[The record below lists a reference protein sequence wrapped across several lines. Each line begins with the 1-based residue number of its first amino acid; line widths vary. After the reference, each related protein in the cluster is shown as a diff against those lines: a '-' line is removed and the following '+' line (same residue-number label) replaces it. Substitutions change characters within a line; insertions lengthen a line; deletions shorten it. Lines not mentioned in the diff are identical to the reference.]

1 MDLINPDNLRL
12 TYEQLML
19 SLPYFLLLFG
29 AMAAL
34 LLGVTDRFADQLMTK
49 AVTVG
54 TCIAAVAAVAYVWG
68 EPSSLLYNSM
78 LAADAFSNV
87 FNVLFLVVTAL
98 VAVSSFD
105 YLDRQGIQLP
115 EFYSLLMFSCL
126 GMMLLASALDLV
138 VLFVALEIMS
148 IAVYVLVGFR
158 RVDVRSNE
166 AALKYFILG
175 SAASAVLLYGV
186 ALVYGATGSMNLL
199 TIAQYARSSGGSN
212 ALFVL
217 GSVLIAV
224 GFLFKV
230 AAAPFHM
237 WMPDVY
243 EGAPATITS
252 FMTTGLKAAA
262 FASFVR
268 VFSAMG
274 YLDPS
279 RGAEAEL
286 YRNALWVIAALTMV
300 LGNVVALT
308 QNNIKRMLAYS
319 SISHTGYLIVGM
331 LAAAATGSDYSPVIV
346 YLIAYATANLGA
358 FAVVSHLAGKSDSYT
373 DVHDFA
379 GLGFKR
385 PVLGAAMMVFMLS
398 MAGVPPTG
406 GFIGKY
412 LMFSAAVQGGE
423 IWLTVIAVLCSAVS
437 AYYYLRII
445 VMMYMKDPA
454 REFPSGSAWGASL
467 VAVLALVATLQMGVL
482 PSTLLDVARQAAQN
496 VAKL

>member
-1 MDLINPDNLRL
+1 MDLIKPENLNL
-12 TYEQLML
+12 SYEQLML
-19 SLPYFLLLFG
+19 SLPYFLVLFG

-34 LLGVTDRFADQLMTK
+34 LLGVTQRFADQLMTK
-49 AVTVG
+49 AFSVA
-54 TCIAAVAAVAYVWG
+54 TCLAAVAAVVYVWG
-68 EPSSLLYNSM
+68 EPSATLYNRM

-87 FNVLFLVVTAL
+87 FNVLFLAVTAL

-105 YLDRQGIQLP
+105 YLDRQEIQLP
-115 EFYSLLMFSCL
+115 EFYSLMLFSCL
-126 GMMLLASALDLV
+126 GMMLLSSAMDLV

-175 SAASAVLLYGV
+175 GAASAVLLYGA
-186 ALVYGATGSMNLL
+186 ALVYGATGSMNLIDL
-199 TIAQYARSSGGSN
+199 TAYARNSGGSN
-212 ALFVL
+212 PLFVL
-217 GSVLIAV
+217 GSVLIAA

-243 EGAPATITS
+243 EGAPATVTS

-262 FASFVR
+262 FAAFLR
-268 VFSAMG
+268 VFAALG
-274 YLDPS
+274 YLDPA
-279 RGAEAEL
+279 RGAEAEM
-286 YRNALWVIAALTMV
+286 YRNVLWLIAVLTMV
-300 LGNVVALT
+300 LGNVIALT
-308 QNNIKRMLAYS
+308 QNSIKRMLAYS
-319 SISHTGYLIVGM
+319 SISHTGYLLVGM
-331 LAAAATGSDYSPVIV
+331 LAAGRAGGDYSPLVV

-358 FAVVSHLAGKSDSYT
+358 FAIISHLAGKSDSYT
-373 DVHDFA
+373 DVHDLA

-385 PVLGAAMMVFMLS
+385 PLLGAAMMVFMLS

-412 LMFSAAVQGGE
+412 LMFSAAVQSGE
-423 IWLTVIAVLCSAVS
+423 IWITVIAVLCSAVS

-445 VMMYMKDPA
+445 VMMYMKDAA
-454 REFPSGSAWGASL
+454 REFPRTSAWGVSF
-467 VAVLALVATLQMGVL
+467 VALLALVASLQMGVL
-482 PSTLLDVARQAAQN
+482 PSPLLGLARVAAQSI
-496 VAKL
+496 AHL